1 MKFIQFTALC
11 LILVVCITGSGFAQT
26 RTIEGKGEE
35 YHHAMY
41 LNFKHSAE
49 QAQALFTQ
57 VSLRN
62 DLVMEIVREHVD
74 EIWVNLERAR
84 VQHAMIHKTYGED
97 ETRMIA
103 ENHENLLNAHTAA
116 MESCKLLKAEVEKKN
131 PDRDSMKRLSGMLY
145 AQTLKAAVEHMD
157 GMKKLGL
164 QGMLIPS

>member
-1 MKFIQFTALC
+1 MKFVQFTTLC
-11 LILVVCITGSGFAQT
+11 LILVVCISGIGLAQT

-41 LNFKHSAE
+41 LNFKHAAD

-57 VSLRN
+57 AN
-62 DLVMEIVREHVD
+62 MPNTLVMEIAREHVD

-97 ETRMIA
+97 ETRMIM
-103 ENHENLLNAHTAA
+103 ENHENLLNAHLAA
-116 MESCKLLKAEVEKKN
+116 MESCKLLKTEIGKKN
-131 PDRDSMKRLSGMLY
+131 PDRESIKRLSGMLY
-145 AQTLKAAVEHMD
+145 AQASKAAVEHMD

-164 QGMLIPS
+164 GGIQVPS

>member
-1 MKFIQFTALC
+1 MKFIQFISLC
-11 LILVVCITGSGFAQT
+11 LILVVCVSGTGLAQM

-41 LNFKHSAE
+41 LNFKHAAD

-57 VSLRN
+57 ATMPN

-97 ETRMIA
+97 ETRMIT
-103 ENHENLLNAHTAA
+103 ENHENLLKAHMAA
-116 MESCKLLKAEVEKKN
+116 MESCKLLKAEIEKKN
-131 PDRDSMKRLSGMLY
+131 PDRDSMKKLSGMLY
-145 AQTLKAAVEHMD
+145 AQSLKAAVEHMD

-164 QGMLIPS
+164 QGMQVPS